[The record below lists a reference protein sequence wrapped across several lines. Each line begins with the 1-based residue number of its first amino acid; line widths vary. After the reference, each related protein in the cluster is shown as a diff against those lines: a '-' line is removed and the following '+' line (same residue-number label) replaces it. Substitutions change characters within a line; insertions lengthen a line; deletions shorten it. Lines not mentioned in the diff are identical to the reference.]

1 MSKSNR
7 LHYYLVAALL
17 VTGGSQFASAQIQ
30 IEDTYTRDDNL
41 TDLGL
46 TEVGDYEYLKIGTT
60 SGIVASDAEGIAE
73 IYSNQLIV
81 YGNAGFL
88 GTGPG
93 IAFFDDVNF
102 ADVTIEADM
111 RFEGLGLFPITNPG
125 SNNFGGFMLRRNG
138 TTTGFTATNNGQ
150 VEVLLYPG
158 GGLLIREIVNGT
170 LTPLYAENPF
180 GLGGSPNHFYSMAG
194 QLPTSF
200 NGMPFDA
207 NNNGVLEDDE
217 PFRLGASLIG
227 DALEITVN
235 GLAVANVTTGAT
247 VPLLDQSFVGLYK
260 NRATSATGLDQ
271 ANLAFDNVVVTG
283 TEWIP
288 PPPPPILHVGDTNPV
303 SEAWVASNAGMVA
316 NNGPIN
322 DNGTPAWNINDDS
335 ATGRAAWTRSLRPAQ
350 VDEALAEGWTMKGS
364 VNVLGL
370 DDVPDGGI
378 EMSVYPNSHVG
389 YTLWFGA
396 DSSGN
401 PIVAEFGGNLAEA
414 PFALGRSV
422 TLDSTGFHDYE
433 MVYDPDTQTVDVFAN
448 GALLI
453 DDMLAATRQ
462 TTSPLNRILWGSNAG
477 AGVGEAN
484 FSYVEF
490 IIGEDSG
497 GLVGDHNGDGVVNAA
512 DYVFGRDQLS
522 GNFYNAFYQNFGRND
537 NSGAALADAVPE
549 PSTLALI
556 SAALFATCISRAR
569 RKM

>member
-1 MSKSNR
+1 
-7 LHYYLVAALL
+7 
-17 VTGGSQFASAQIQ
+17 
-30 IEDTYTRDDNL
+30 
-41 TDLGL
+41 
-46 TEVGDYEYLKIGTT
+46 
-60 SGIVASDAEGIAE
+60 
-73 IYSNQLIV
+73 
-81 YGNAGFL
+81 
-88 GTGPG
+88 
-93 IAFFDDVNF
+93 
-102 ADVTIEADM
+102 
-111 RFEGLGLFPITNPG
+111 
-125 SNNFGGFMLRRNG
+125 
-138 TTTGFTATNNGQ
+138 
-150 VEVLLYPG
+150 
-158 GGLLIREIVNGT
+158 
-170 LTPLYAENPF
+170 
-180 GLGGSPNHFYSMAG
+180 
-194 QLPTSF
+194 
-200 NGMPFDA
+200 
-207 NNNGVLEDDE
+207 
-217 PFRLGASLIG
+217 
-227 DALEITVN
+227 
-235 GLAVANVTTGAT
+235 
-247 VPLLDQSFVGLYK
+247 
-260 NRATSATGLDQ
+260 
-271 ANLAFDNVVVTG
+271 
-283 TEWIP
+283 
-288 PPPPPILHVGDTNPV
+288 
-303 SEAWVASNAGMVA
+303 
-316 NNGPIN
+316 
-322 DNGTPAWNINDDS
+322 
-335 ATGRAAWTRSLRPAQ
+335 
-350 VDEALAEGWTMKGS
+350 MKGS